1 MTYKRNFVVAVKVG
15 GKILRESGDEVQLP
29 FGSEYS
35 VLLKNLNS
43 VRAMAQIS
51 IDGTLAGPWYVLG
64 PNSSVEIE
72 RFNNS
77 GNNERGNKFKFI
89 ERTQAVEEHRGIKI
103 EDGLVRVEFKKE
115 KVWEPPKTV
124 EHHTYHHHEYHHIP
138 YYPWRYI
145 PAPQWPINPP
155 LTWGNS
161 SAQAQNLSHHS
172 VKSTNVPTRS
182 LGSVSGRAS
191 MSSNSGRLMAMNM
204 MTTSLSNEAGI
215 TVPGSESSQAFTSV
229 WGFDTESQTEVL
241 TLKLIGQN
249 GPVAVETPVTVDL
262 RAQCQTCGKRAKGSA
277 KFCSRCGTSLNLI

>member
-1 MTYKRNFVVAVKVG
+1 MTYKRNFVAAVKVD
-15 GKILRESGDEVQLP
+15 GKVLRESADEVQLP

-35 VLLKNLNS
+35 VLLKNTNS

-51 IDGTLAGPWYVLG
+51 IDGVTAGPWYILG

-89 ERTQAVEEHRGIKI
+89 ERTQAVENHRGIKA

-124 EHHTYHHHEYHHIP
+124 EHHTYHHHYDYRPWHIP
-138 YYPWRYI
+138 RPH
-145 PAPQWPINPP
+145 WPTNPII
-155 LTWGNS
+155 TWGGIS
-161 SAQAQNLSHHS
+161 GQSQQNMMY
-172 VKSTNVPTRS
+172 KSTSAPTRS
-182 LGSVSGRAS
+182 LSA
-191 MSSNSGRLMAMNM
+191 SNSVRPMAMNM
-204 MTTSLSNEAGI
+204 ASMGLLREANDAGI
-215 TVPGSESSQAFTSV
+215 TVPGGESNQQFTSV